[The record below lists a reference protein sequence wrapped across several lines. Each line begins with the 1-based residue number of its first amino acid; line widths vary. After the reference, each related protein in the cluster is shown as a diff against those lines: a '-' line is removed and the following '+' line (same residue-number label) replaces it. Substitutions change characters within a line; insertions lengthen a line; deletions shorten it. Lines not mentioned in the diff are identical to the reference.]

1 MTSTPPEPDP
11 ENTPPDLEPGGG
23 VKPGSTPPPDAPQ
36 TSGLSEPEPSTV
48 KRFPVTGIA
57 AIVAVALVVIVFLIA
72 AVAILA

>member
-11 ENTPPDLEPGGG
+11 ENTPDLEPGGR
-23 VKPGSTPPPDAPQ
+23 VKPGSTPPDAPQ

-72 AVAILA
+72 TVAILA